1 MTVLETIQQIPG
13 MGNHTEARSYLH
25 RFLFKGDEVF
35 QAVDTLSYGQRS
47 RLMLALLVAQGC
59 NFLLLDEP
67 LNHLDLASQEAFES
81 ALSTFEGT
89 ILAIAHDRYF
99 IYRFA
104 QFVWVFSDDGIS
116 VELMAETVHK
126 IMSS

>member
-1 MTVLETIQQIPG
+1 
-13 MGNHTEARSYLH
+13 
-25 RFLFKGDEVF
+25 VF
-35 QAVDTLSYGQRS
+35 QAVETLSYGQRS

-89 ILAIAHDRYF
+89 ILAIAHDRFF
-99 IYRFA
+99 IDRFA
-104 QFVWVFSDDGIS
+104 QVIWAFSDDGIN

-126 IMSS
+126 IMSF